1 MRSLSNWFVLLMFI
15 SSCARNAQ
23 QKSTEWSPIF
33 NGIDLKGWH
42 IKIAGQKMDVNHLNT
57 FTVEDSIIKIRYD
70 KYGDFKRQFG
80 ALYTDRAYKNYRLKL
95 DFRFVGETCPGAP
108 AWGYQDSG
116 IQYHGQSAE
125 SMEQGQE
132 FPVALEYNLH
142 GGNGKE
148 ERPCGEICANGTLID
163 LDGKTVKGC
172 QKPLVKKTILGGV
185 WATAEIEVKDGVIR
199 QFINGEEIISFTNPR
214 YDADH
219 VKGKTFIKNGKSE
232 LTKGHISLQSNSH
245 PIDFRNI
252 YIKEYP

>member
-1 MRSLSNWFVLLMFI
+1 MNSFSKCLVLLVMI
-15 SSCARNAQ
+15 TSCARNAQ
-23 QKSTEWSPIF
+23 QKSSEWHPLF
-33 NGIDLKGWH
+33 NGKDLTGWH

-70 KYGDFKRQFG
+70 AYGKFNRQFG
-80 ALYTDRAYKNYRLKL
+80 ALYTDRPYKNYRLKL

-108 AWGYQDSG
+108 SWGYQDSG

-125 SMEQGQE
+125 SMDLGQE
-132 FPVALEYNLH
+132 FPIALEYNLH
-142 GGNGKE
+142 GGNGRD

-163 LDGKTVKGC
+163 LDGKAVKGC
-172 QKPLVKKTILGGV
+172 QQPLVKRTILGGV

-214 YDADH
+214 YDAEH
-219 VKGKTFIKNGKSE
+219 AKGKTFIKNGKAE
-232 LTKGHISLQSNSH
+232 LTQGYISLQSNSH

-252 YIKEYP
+252 YIKEY